1 MVNSDA
7 VSIIDNESLPGG
19 DEDSKPS
26 SPENKERSR
35 MMLGVGLAFLSSF
48 LFTICG
54 LILKQIT
61 ISVSDILGKPA
72 KLSNLELSRGS

>member
-7 VSIIDNESLPGG
+7 VSIIDNECIPGA
-19 DEDSKPS
+19 EEEAKPS
-26 SPENKERSR
+26 RPENRERSR
-35 MMLGVGLAFLSSF
+35 LMLGVGLAFLSSF

-61 ISVSDILGKPA
+61 ISVSDILGKFSQ
-72 KLSNLELSRGS
+72 LSNSVLS